1 MRWKGLRIVLTVG
14 IVPCVMGCGSTQNVQ
29 RADVRSMKAESMESV
44 QNRDSIVIADKDT
57 LCEVTTITIQTDEK
71 GDTLRVSTVTDRTRA
86 RTRSDIRSKSEDV
99 KVIRDTMYIEKRDSM
114 RSEVRGLRSDHHTS
128 AFNIQT
134 TLKWICL
141 IIVSLTVLLIVVKGG
156 L

>member
-1 MRWKGLRIVLTVG
+1 MG

-44 QNRDSIVIADKDT
+44 QNRDSVVIENTDT
-57 LCEVTTITIQTDEK
+57 LCEVTTITIQTNEK
-71 GDTLRVSTVTDRTRA
+71 GDTFRVSTVTDRIRA
-86 RTRSDIRSKSEDV
+86 RTRSDVRSKREDV

-141 IIVSLTVLLIVVKGG
+141 IIVSLTVLLIIIKSGG
-156 L
+156 LKYGKN

>member
-1 MRWKGLRIVLTVG
+1 MG
-14 IVPCVMGCGSTQNVQ
+14 IVPCVIGCGSTQNVQ
-29 RADVRSMKAESMESV
+29 RTNVRDMKAESMESV
-44 QNRDSIVIADKDT
+44 QNRDSVVIENTDT

-86 RTRSDIRSKSEDV
+86 RTRSDIRRKREDV
-99 KVIRDTMYIEKRDSM
+99 KVVRDTVYIEKRDST

-128 AFNIQT
+128 AFSIQT

-156 L
+156 LKYG

>member
-1 MRWKGLRIVLTVG
+1 MG

-44 QNRDSIVIADKDT
+44 QNRDSVVIENTDT

-71 GDTLRVSTVTDRTRA
+71 GDTLRVSTVTDRIRA

-156 L
+156 LKYGKN

>member
-1 MRWKGLRIVLTVG
+1 MG

-44 QNRDSIVIADKDT
+44 QNRDSVVIENTDT
-57 LCEVTTITIQTDEK
+57 LCEVTTITIQTNEK
-71 GDTLRVSTVTDRTRA
+71 GDTFRVSTVTDRIRA

-141 IIVSLTVLLIVVKGG
+141 IIVSLTVLLIIIKSGG
-156 L
+156 LKYGKN

>member
-1 MRWKGLRIVLTVG
+1 MG

-44 QNRDSIVIADKDT
+44 QNRDSVVIENTDT

-71 GDTLRVSTVTDRTRA
+71 GDTLRVSTVTDRIRA

-114 RSEVRGLRSDHHTS
+114 RSEVRGLRSDGHHTS

-156 L
+156 LKYGKN

>member
-1 MRWKGLRIVLTVG
+1 M
-14 IVPCVMGCGSTQNVQ
+14 
-29 RADVRSMKAESMESV
+29 RSMKAESMESV
-44 QNRDSIVIADKDT
+44 QNRDSVVIENTDT

-71 GDTLRVSTVTDRTRA
+71 GDTLRVSTVTDRIRA

-156 L
+156 LKYGKN